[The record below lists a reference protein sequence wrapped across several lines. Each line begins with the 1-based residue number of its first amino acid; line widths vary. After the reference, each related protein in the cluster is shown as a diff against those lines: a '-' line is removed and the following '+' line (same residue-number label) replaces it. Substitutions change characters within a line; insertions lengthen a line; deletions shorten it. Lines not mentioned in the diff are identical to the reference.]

1 MKNRISIVIPFF
13 NEDKEISKVFKDIVK
28 FEKKSKIVNEYIF
41 IDDCSTDKSLKLFN
55 SFKKIL
61 SPNFKKK
68 VRLFKNKKNLGWS
81 KSLLKGYS
89 LAKSQYILYIPGDG
103 EAKLCEFL
111 KKINF
116 QYDLVIFQRKSMNTR
131 PVMRRIIS
139 KIYKYILYYIF
150 PIELSDLNGI
160 ILIKKIKIKELK
172 LFSNSFFI
180 SAEII
185 IKSFI
190 KKYKIDTSRKFKLS
204 KKKIYKSTS
213 LSFVQLFYVL
223 IDLLKLISFR
233 VKIIF

>member
-61 SPNFKKK
+61 SPNFKRK

-103 EAKLCEFL
+103 EAKLCEF
-111 KKINF
+111 
-116 QYDLVIFQRKSMNTR
+116 
-131 PVMRRIIS
+131 
-139 KIYKYILYYIF
+139 
-150 PIELSDLNGI
+150 
-160 ILIKKIKIKELK
+160 
-172 LFSNSFFI
+172 
-180 SAEII
+180 
-185 IKSFI
+185 
-190 KKYKIDTSRKFKLS
+190 
-204 KKKIYKSTS
+204 
-213 LSFVQLFYVL
+213 
-223 IDLLKLISFR
+223 
-233 VKIIF
+233 